1 MCAHEEKGR
10 VECGE
15 EGRMEVERRGGW
27 RVERRGGWRGGEGGG
42 WRGGE
47 GGGWRGGE
55 GGKVTV
61 KKTEQDERVE
71 GGVKSRIEEW
81 QRRVHGENMGWR
93 CGEEREEGRNSTQ
106 R

>member
-1 MCAHEEKGR
+1 M
-10 VECGE
+10 
-15 EGRMEVERRGGW
+15 
-27 RVERRGGWRGGEGGG
+27 
-42 WRGGE
+42 
-47 GGGWRGGE
+47 
-55 GGKVTV
+55 TV